1 MILKLKQL
9 LYIKSLADIVFRT
22 IPPSLERMKVVM
34 WLLWFVLI
42 IRLTKSQTGNYL
54 IRCWLSW
61 ILPVSHSSR
70 GQSGRTS
77 RSVPTDDP
85 HSTTVRRGV
94 VLREVDWHPPRRG
107 DSRLGLLAL
116 RSLAGVN
123 FGELGGK
130 RTSPNERRRFWPCD
144 RRNTFELY
152 SDLERVFVW
161 EYLFTFWQ

>member
-9 LYIKSLADIVFRT
+9 LYIKSLADIVFCT

-34 WLLWFVLI
+34 CFVLVS
-42 IRLTKSQTGNYL
+42 RLTKSQTGTTWYAVDSLEYCLYL
-54 IRCWLSW
+54 A
-61 ILPVSHSSR
+61 
-70 GQSGRTS
+70 QSGRTS

-107 DSRLGLLAL
+107 DARLGLLAL
-116 RSLAGVN
+116 RSLAGAN

-144 RRNTFELY
+144 RRNTFEVD

-161 EYLFTFWQ
+161 EYLFNCWQ